1 MKVYCNLLHMYWR
14 ERACNIICGP
24 FLVHEPW
31 QDSCKNHTW
40 GATVVSCCITFLGFC
55 HFPCL
60 SFCYASCTEI
70 FTFFAC
76 KKRKFYVM
84 RHRTLEFKSQKI
96 DRKVTESQKIK
107 NKKTSLQKFRLFG
120 SRELDFPSFTRS
132 YLARNEKTSL
142 PLDPK
147 SPNFFASMLKVI
159 FVFIALKERVLG
171 ISCKKNA

>member
-84 RHRTLEFKSQKI
+84 RHRTLEFKSQNI
-96 DRKVTESQKIK
+96 ERKMTESQKIK
-107 NKKTSLQKFRLFG
+107 NMLAVIWTFWISGARFPIFYSLIPRLQNMKKTHFPSTQKNQISLQ
-120 SRELDFPSFTRS
+120 
-132 YLARNEKTSL
+132 A
-142 PLDPK
+142 
-147 SPNFFASMLKVI
+147 
-159 FVFIALKERVLG
+159 
-171 ISCKKNA
+171 C